1 MTSKPRGELYRNT
14 SQGKIA
20 GVCAG
25 IADYFGW
32 ESWLVRILVVSGV
45 LLGMG
50 WFVVIYIAAWF
61 ILDKKSGSAAN
72 AKRNAQRNQAFNQS
86 GQQQTSQYAQTQQD
100 SDDDITNESI
110 KVKSRVWQAGEPPKQ
125 AFHDIRR
132 KFQTLERELQVIE
145 RYVTSP
151 EFTVS
156 REINKL

>member
-1 MTSKPRGELYRNT
+1 MTSKSRGELYRNT
-14 SQGKIA
+14 SQGKLA

-45 LLGMG
+45 LLGME
-50 WFVVIYIAAWF
+50 WIIFIYIAAWF
-61 ILDKKSGSAAN
+61 ILDKKPANVGNANKGNFAQGSNSQSRKTTDSHYAN
-72 AKRNAQRNQAFNQS
+72 VE
-86 GQQQTSQYAQTQQD
+86 
-100 SDDDITNESI
+100 DDITNESI
-110 KVKSRVWQAGEPPKQ
+110 KVKSRIWQAGEPPKQ

-132 KFQTLERELQVIE
+132 KFQTLELELQVIE